1 MKKAYKIAH
10 KICAKKS
17 SKLCKSGINCTQKSK
32 KTLEKI
38 EISTA
43 VKNLHV
49 RRVRCV
55 HLFTI
60 SAYSPYVQCTILSVG
75 ISVRVSQCF
84 LSITRQTMWKVMK

>member
-1 MKKAYKIAH
+1 MCKKKLKIVQKWH
-10 KICAKKS
+10 KLHTKK
-17 SKLCKSGINCTQKSK
+17 Q